1 MTESTVAIAGGGL
14 AGLVTARRL
23 ATAGVDVT
31 LFEREETVGGRVRST
46 REDGYVYDRGFQVF
60 FTAYPAARRELEYGT
75 LDLRRFKPGACIA
88 RPGER
93 SILSDP
99 LRDPMALTDSLFNRE
114 VTTADKLRT
123 LKLRRELKGR
133 HRDEIF
139 AGPDAT
145 IREYLGKRGFSRK
158 FVENFAAPFYGGITL
173 DRSLSTSKRVFEYT
187 FHTLS
192 AGDIAVPARG
202 MGAITEQLRDRAENA
217 GATIETGAAVESVA
231 CGDDEATLEVGGET
245 VTADAVVV
253 ATDAYS
259 AGELTDVDGI
269 PTETNACVTQ
279 WYDYPGS
286 KPLDA
291 GPRLHLNAA
300 SDAPNQVVEHTAV
313 APEYA
318 PDGRALLSATFL
330 GEREESDEAL
340 AARTR
345 ETLASWYPEQRF
357 DDLELRRTDR
367 IPFAQF
373 TQPPGIHET
382 LPDVRDPVG
391 SVYLAGEYT
400 EWSSIQGAMESGRN
414 AARAVREDLGV
425 GL

>member
-1 MTESTVAIAGGGL
+1 LKSQH
-14 AGLVTARRL
+14 
-23 ATAGVDVT
+23 
-31 LFEREETVGGRVRST
+31 RE
-46 REDGYVYDRGFQVF
+46 
-60 FTAYPAARRELEYGT
+60 
-75 LDLRRFKPGACIA
+75 
-88 RPGER
+88 
-93 SILSDP
+93 
-99 LRDPMALTDSLFNRE
+99 
-114 VTTADKLRT
+114 
-123 LKLRRELKGR
+123 
-133 HRDEIF
+133 EIF

-192 AGDIAVPARG
+192 AGEIAVPARG

-217 GATIETGAAVESVA
+217 GATIETGAAVEA
-231 CGDDEATLEVGGET
+231 GAAENDEATLEVGGET

-253 ATDAYS
+253 ATDARS
-259 AGELTDVDGI
+259 AGELTGVDGI

-300 SDAPNQVVEHTAV
+300 SDAPNQIVEHTAV

-357 DDLELRRTDR
+357 DDLELRKTDR

-382 LPDVRDPVG
+382 LPDVRDPEG
-391 SVYLAGEYT
+391 PVYLAGEYT

>member
-1 MTESTVAIAGGGL
+1 MTTPTVAVAGGGL

-31 LFEREETVGGRVRST
+31 LFEREETVGGRVRSA
-46 REDGYVYDRGFQVF
+46 RDGSYVYDRGFQVL
-60 FTAYPAARRELEYGT
+60 FTAYPAARRELEYGP

-99 LRDPMALTDSLFNRE
+99 LRDVGALTDSLFNRE
-114 VTTADKLRT
+114 VSTGDKLRT
-123 LKLRRELKGR
+123 LKLRRDLKDR
-133 HRDEIF
+133 QPNEMF
-139 AGPDAT
+139 VGPDKT
-145 IREYLGKRGFSRK
+145 IREYLLERGFSRR
-158 FVENFAAPFYGGITL
+158 FVGNFAAPFYGGITL
-173 DRSLSTSKRVFEYT
+173 DRDLSTSKRVFEYT
-187 FHTLS
+187 FRTLS
-192 AGDIAVPARG
+192 SGAIAVPARG
-202 MGAITEQLRDRAENA
+202 MGAITEQLRDRARDT
-217 GATIETGAAVESVA
+217 GATIETGATVEEVA
-231 CGDDEATLEVGGET
+231 AGDADATLDLGDET
-245 VTADAVVV
+245 LTADAVVV
-253 ATDAYS
+253 ATDARS
-259 AGELTDVDGI
+259 AGSLTDVDGL
-269 PTETNACVTQ
+269 PTEANACVTQ

-291 GPRLHLNAA
+291 GARLHLNAT
-300 SDAPNQVVEHTAV
+300 SDAPNHVVEHTAV

-330 GEREESDEAL
+330 GEREESDGAL
-340 AARTR
+340 ATRTR

-373 TQPPGIHET
+373 AQPPGIHEG
-382 LPDVRDPVG
+382 LPDVRDPEG
-391 SVYLAGEYT
+391 PVYLAGEYT
-400 EWSSIQGAMESGRN
+400 EWSSIQGAMESGRL
-414 AARAVREDLGV
+414 AARAVREDLDV

>member
-1 MTESTVAIAGGGL
+1 MTTPTVAVAGGGL

-31 LFEREETVGGRVRST
+31 LFEREETVGGRVRSA
-46 REDGYVYDRGFQVF
+46 RDDGYVYDRGFQVL
-60 FTAYPAARRELEYGT
+60 FTAYPAARRELEYGP

-99 LRDPMALTDSLFNRE
+99 LRDVGALTDSLFNRE
-114 VTTADKLRT
+114 VSTGDKLRT
-123 LKLRRELKGR
+123 LQLRRDLKDR
-133 HRDEIF
+133 QPDEMF
-139 AGPDAT
+139 VGPDRT
-145 IREYLGKRGFSRK
+145 IREYLLDRGFTQR

-173 DRSLSTSKRVFEYT
+173 DRGLSTSKRVFEYT
-187 FHTLS
+187 FRTLS
-192 AGDIAVPARG
+192 SGAIAVPARG
-202 MGAITEQLRDRAENA
+202 MGAITEQLRDRTRDA
-217 GATIETGAAVESVA
+217 GATIGTGTTVEGVAA
-231 CGDDEATLEVGGET
+231 GDAEATLDLGGET
-245 VTADAVVV
+245 LTADAVVV
-253 ATDAYS
+253 ATDARS
-259 AGELTDVDGI
+259 ARSLTDVDGL
-269 PTETNACVTQ
+269 PTEANACVTQ
-279 WYDYPGS
+279 WYDYPDS

-291 GPRLHLNAA
+291 GPRLHLNAT
-300 SDAPNQVVEHTAV
+300 SDAPNHVVEHTAV

-340 AARTR
+340 ATTTR

-373 TQPPGIHET
+373 AQPPGIHED
-382 LPDVRDPVG
+382 LPAVRDPEG

-414 AARAVREDLGV
+414 AARAVREDLNV